1 MEHYVGWD
9 EWDGEYGKKK
19 KNFYPELEKNEDT
32 GKWDIKK

>member
-1 MEHYVGWD
+1 LKNITIKN
-9 EWDGEYGKKK
+9 GEYGKKK